1 MQRSVRGLLAA
12 AIAATTIV
20 VPAVVSSS
28 AHAAVEL
35 SFWSWRPEDKAFYE
49 AQAAKFEKSTGIA
62 VKFTPYVATD
72 YNATLA
78 TALTAG
84 KGPDVMQIRAYGGMS
99 NLSDAGNFMPLTNAD
114 VPNLAKV
121 SAGMKAGAQG
131 YTDKRQFGFPYS
143 TSVLGVM
150 YNPDLL
156 SKAGV
161 TVMPT
166 SMQSFISVLQK
177 VKAAGITPLG
187 NGTGY
192 APGLEQMWGALAP
205 AYYGGNDFF
214 NSIVAGSTNFNDSA
228 FVASLKAE
236 ANLYKY
242 MPAGASGL
250 DYNTSRGLF
259 ANGKAAFYIG
269 GNYEIS
275 YFRSLNPNLKVGWF
289 PGPAATSGGKRY
301 VTNWADGA
309 FAINAKTTHK
319 AEALKFLNFLAS
331 KTFLTD
337 AANQLGWIPPLAG
350 IQSSDP
356 AIAAMQQKIPTMGTP
371 FLTLVGFRYGT
382 PTSSSIMQPGFQKVA
397 AGTQTVE
404 QLAKSIQDGVATWYK
419 PFTK

>member
-1 MQRSVRGLLAA
+1 MHRSVRGLLAA

-236 ANLYKY
+236 TDLYKY

-250 DYNTSRGLF
+250 DYNTARGLF

-275 YFRSLNPNLKVGWF
+275 YFRSLNPKLKVGWF